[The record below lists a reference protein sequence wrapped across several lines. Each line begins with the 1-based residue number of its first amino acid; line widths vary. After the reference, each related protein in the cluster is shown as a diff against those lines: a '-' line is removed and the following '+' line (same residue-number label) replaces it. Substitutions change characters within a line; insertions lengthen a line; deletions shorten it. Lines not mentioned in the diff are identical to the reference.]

1 MTTPVA
7 PTYEELA
14 LSNAQLQAEVAKL
27 LAPKPPTKTQIATEA
42 TSKGLKKFL
51 ASLAA
56 AFTTPDAIKAE
67 KSLLTIALTRLV
79 ILLPSAAIVLDIILK
94 SLGAPSVGNP

>member
-1 MTTPVA
+1 MTTPVQ

-14 LSNAQLQAEVAKL
+14 QSNAQLQAEVAQL
-27 LAPKPPTKTQIATEA
+27 TTPKPPSKPAAAAAATG
-42 TSKGLKKFL
+42 KGVKKFL
-51 ASLAA
+51 ASLAS
-56 AFTTPDAIKAE
+56 AFTTPEAIKAE
-67 KSLLTIALTRLV
+67 KSLAVVALTRLV